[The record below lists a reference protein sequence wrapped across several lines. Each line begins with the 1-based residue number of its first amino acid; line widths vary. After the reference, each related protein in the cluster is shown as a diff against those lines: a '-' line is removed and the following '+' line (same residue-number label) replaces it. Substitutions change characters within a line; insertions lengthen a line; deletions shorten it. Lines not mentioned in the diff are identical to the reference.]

1 VTDQL
6 DELHAQAALSILAN
20 SPPLIVFA
28 GEVPAPY
35 PGPRYVL
42 VYTQVSWPDTGDANA
57 LDHLSVTCVVRWY
70 CHCVGET
77 EAAARAVG
85 MQVRAALLNVRGTVA
100 GRNCGL
106 IRQVDS
112 SPPGKDE
119 TLGTPAVFDAV
130 SVYEMTSAPG

>member
-1 VTDQL
+1 MTDQL
-6 DELHAQAALSILAN
+6 DELHARTGLDLLNGAA
-20 SPPLIVFA
+20 PLIVYE

-35 PGPRYVL
+35 PEPPYVL
-42 VYTQVSWPDTGDANA
+42 VYTEVSWPDAGDANA
-57 LDHLSVTCVVRWY
+57 LDHMSVTCVTRWY

-85 MQVRAALLNVRGTVA
+85 MQVRAALLNVRGAVA

-119 TLGTPAVFDAV
+119 TLGTAVFDGVA
-130 SVYEMTSAPG
+130 VYEMTSAPG